1 MLVHFGCHW
10 VGHRYHGSLSIEV
23 SQVKWAC
30 LIHGCIIYLY
40 VSWHGLVERNFVDE
54 EANLHSLAQS
64 SMSNKRHL
72 QIGAAII
79 QATKH
84 HDLLTESNSKK
95 LLFNL
100 AATSSVCLTKLHFLP
115 KALARFHKVKSLGYP
130 FLAPDIG
137 LESLVTWHKVS
148 LSSVT

>member
-23 SQVKWAC
+23 SQVKTAFS
-30 LIHGCIIYLY
+30 IHGCIIELY
-40 VSWHGLVERNFVDE
+40 VSWHGLVMVERNFVDE
-54 EANLHSLAQS
+54 EANWQSLAQS
-64 SMSNKRHL
+64 SMDNKRHL

-95 LLFNL
+95 NL
-100 AATSSVCLTKLHFLP
+100 ALCLTKLHFLP
-115 KALARFHKVKSLGYP
+115 KALAIFHWVKSLGYP
-130 FLAPDIG
+130 FLAPDG
-137 LESLVTWHKVS
+137 LKAWLLGTKLVSAV
-148 LSSVT
+148 